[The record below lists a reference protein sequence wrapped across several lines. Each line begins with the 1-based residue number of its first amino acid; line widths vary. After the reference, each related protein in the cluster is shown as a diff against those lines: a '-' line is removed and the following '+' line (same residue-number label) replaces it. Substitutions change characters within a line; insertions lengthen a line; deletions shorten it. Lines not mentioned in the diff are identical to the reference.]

1 MAGPA
6 LRTNKQFNMEEM
18 LATIPGWHQMA
29 SICISNL
36 KLFGYCLLLQMIYFM
51 MQGRENGLSANV
63 QFPVYQQFLEVIL
76 QFIQILGSLHKMI
89 NSILI
94 KVQFWQFELEIKCWQ
109 FHISHN
115 NSGCFR
121 YLCRSMA
128 ITSSANKVGRSSRG
142 EDDNRSRWIHFG
154 QGICTNERLA
164 ITSSANEVGRS
175 SRGED
180 DNRSR
185 WIHCG
190 QGICTNERFLGR
202 TRRDGKGLRSVAAHM
217 AVEVPGGGEWCRA
230 GGAD

>member
-51 MQGRENGLSANV
+51 MQGRENCLSANV

-109 FHISHN
+109 FHISYN

-121 YLCRSMA
+121 YLCRSM
-128 ITSSANKVGRSSRG
+128 
-142 EDDNRSRWIHFG
+142 
-154 QGICTNERLA
+154 A

-230 GGAD
+230 GGADQLDGTASDHVSLH

>member
-1 MAGPA
+1 
-6 LRTNKQFNMEEM
+6 
-18 LATIPGWHQMA
+18 
-29 SICISNL
+29 
-36 KLFGYCLLLQMIYFM
+36 
-51 MQGRENGLSANV
+51 MQGRENCLSANI
-63 QFPVYQQFLEVIL
+63 QFSVYQQFLEVIL

-109 FHISHN
+109 FHISYN

-121 YLCRSMA
+121 YLCRSM
-128 ITSSANKVGRSSRG
+128 
-142 EDDNRSRWIHFG
+142 
-154 QGICTNERLA
+154 A